1 MPGKY
6 YDELEVG
13 EIILHSRGRTITET
27 DNVMF
32 NALTMNNQPLHL
44 DKEYASKTQYG
55 QRIVNGIYTLG
66 LAVGITVG
74 DLTEGTIVAN
84 LGYEKVNHPAPVFLG
99 DTLTVETEV
108 LSKRD
113 SKSNPNHGIVK
124 LKHRGLKQDGTVVLE
139 VERIV
144 LFLKNP
150 MEGK

>member
-13 EIILHSRGRTITET
+13 EIIQHPRGRTITET
-27 DNVMF
+27 DNLMF

-44 DKEYASKTQYG
+44 DKEYASKSQFG

-84 LGYEKVNHPAPVFLG
+84 LGYETVTHPAPVFLG
-99 DTLTVETEV
+99 DTLHVETEV

-113 SKSNPNHGIVK
+113 SKSNAKQGIVR

-139 VERIV
+139 VIRAV
-144 LFLKNP
+144 LFLKKP
-150 MEGK
+150 MEKN